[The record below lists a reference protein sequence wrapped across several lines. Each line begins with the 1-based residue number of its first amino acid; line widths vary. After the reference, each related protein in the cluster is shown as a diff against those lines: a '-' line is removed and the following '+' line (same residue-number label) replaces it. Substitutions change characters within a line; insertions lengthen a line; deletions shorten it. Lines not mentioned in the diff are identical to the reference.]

1 MTLSWQ
7 IAQRYFRAKKRPL
20 VSVIGKVAMLSIGI
34 STAAMVLVLSVM
46 NGMNRF
52 VAERFWVIDPDLKIE
67 AAEGKFFVPAELP
80 RIVTEIPGVLA
91 VSQVLKDQ
99 AILTYGDQNCMIYLQ
114 GVDSNYARVAALP
127 AHVYSGQYSLSSHEA
142 TFSAEVLMG
151 GGVYAQMQIPPAYA
165 HDCRLYTVDARML
178 DRPLGASAAVAAY
191 SVYPVGLFNAIPEY
205 DNQYVFCDLDFARQA
220 FKAQDRL
227 SALEVRLE
235 PGSSVKKVKQSLQE
249 RVGAGFTVK
258 DRIDQQEAMFR
269 SMRAEKLIV
278 MLVFA
283 FIMLIATFTMTAD
296 QMLLM
301 YEKRLDMA
309 VLSSMGMREKQIRR
323 IFFLNGMLVNVCGTI
338 GGLLIGSA
346 LTFGQKRFGWVKLG
360 GGEGSY
366 ITDAYPVDWQIG
378 DLFVVLLIGLAIGML
393 ASALPLKQVAGFS
406 RRRISA
412 E

>member
-1 MTLSWQ
+1 MTLSYK
-7 IAQRYFRAKKRPL
+7 IASRYFRAKKRPL

-67 AAEGKFFVPAELP
+67 AAEGKFFTPADLP
-80 RIVTEIPGVLA
+80 QTLAATPGVQA

-99 AILTYGDQNCMIYLQ
+99 AILTYGGQNCMIYLQ
-114 GVDSNYARVAALP
+114 GVDSVYSHVSDLP
-127 AHVYSGQYSLSSHEA
+127 SHVFSGQYNLSSHEPTA
-142 TFSAEVLMG
+142 SALVLMG
-151 GGVYAQMQIPPAYA
+151 GGVFAQMQIPPSYA
-165 HDCRLYTVDARML
+165 QDCRLYTVDARML
-178 DRPLGASAAVAAY
+178 GRPLAAGGAVTAY
-191 SVYPVGLFNAIPEY
+191 SVYASGLFNAIPEY
-205 DNQYVFCDLDFARQA
+205 DNQYVFCDLEFARRA
-220 FKAQDRL
+220 FKASGKV
-227 SALEVRLE
+227 SALEVRVS
-235 PGSSVKKVKQSLQE
+235 PGTSVKKVKQDLQE
-249 RVGAGFTVK
+249 RLGEGFVVK
-258 DRIDQQEAMFR
+258 DRVEQQEAMFK

-283 FIMLIATFTMTAD
+283 FIMLIATFTMVAD
-296 QMLLM
+296 QMLSM

-309 VLSSMGMREKQIRR
+309 VFASMGMRERHIRR
-323 IFFLNGMLVNVCGTI
+323 IFFLNGMMVNVCGTL
-338 GGLLIGSA
+338 GGLLLGSL

-378 DLFVVLLIGLAIGML
+378 DLFVVLLIGLAIGAL
-393 ASALPLKQVAGFS
+393 ASALPLRQVAGFS
-406 RRRISA
+406 RRISA

>member
-1 MTLSWQ
+1 MTLSYK
-7 IAQRYFRAKKRPL
+7 IAHRYFRAKKRPL

-52 VAERFWVIDPDLKIE
+52 VAERFWVIDPDVKIE
-67 AAEGKFFVPAELP
+67 AVEGKFFAPDSLLP
-80 RIVTEIPGVLA
+80 LVASTPGVEA

-114 GVDSNYARVAALP
+114 GVDSAYIRVSDLP
-127 AHVYSGQYSLSSHEA
+127 AHVFSGQYSLYSHEPTA
-142 TFSAEVLMG
+142 SAEVLMG

-178 DRPLGASAAVAAY
+178 DRPLAGAAAVTAY
-191 SVYPVGLFNAIPEY
+191 SVYPSGLFNAIPEY
-205 DNQYVFCDLDFARQA
+205 DNQYVFCDLEFARQA
-220 FKAQDRL
+220 FKAPDRV
-227 SALEVRLE
+227 SALEVRLD
-235 PGSSVKKVKQSLQE
+235 PASPLKKVKQSLQE
-249 RVGAGFTVK
+249 QVGEGFTVK
-258 DRIDQQEAMFR
+258 DRIEQQEAMFK
-269 SMRAEKLIV
+269 SMHAEKLIV

-323 IFFLNGMLVNVCGTI
+323 IFFLNGMMVNVCGTL